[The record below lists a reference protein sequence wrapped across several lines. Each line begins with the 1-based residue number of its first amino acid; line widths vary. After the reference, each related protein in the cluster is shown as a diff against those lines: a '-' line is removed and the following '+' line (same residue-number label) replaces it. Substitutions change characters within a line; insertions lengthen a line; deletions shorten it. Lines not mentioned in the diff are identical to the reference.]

1 MKICLVFRSII
12 LTMPH
17 TKLIRQIML
26 LLSDACRRLKHSWCL
41 AAAYD
46 KEISATSPCTCACHK
61 EDKELPEI
69 KF

>member
-1 MKICLVFRSII
+1 MTNTKMKL
-12 LTMPH
+12 
-17 TKLIRQIML
+17 QIMV

-46 KEISATSPCTCACHK
+46 KDISATSPCMCECHK
-61 EDKELPEI
+61 EDQKLPEI

>member
-1 MKICLVFRSII
+1 MKLSM
-12 LTMPH
+12 TN
-17 TKLIRQIML
+17 TKMKRQIMG
-26 LLSDACRRLKHSWCL
+26 LLSDACRRNKHSWCL

-61 EDKELPEI
+61 EAEELPEI